1 VPKAVEQSGQAQDPD
16 TGIAVRKVKAWDPV
30 RSMDINRMDS
40 LLGFGNLYQDNGAC
54 CIVGA

>member
-1 VPKAVEQSGQAQDPD
+1 VEQSGQAQDPD